1 MAIKIG
7 KPPKVNWPKVYG
19 QVAFEYSTKISTDS
33 LDVRGKSSV
42 KKRVTI
48 HGLDV
53 VSDVITFFNAW
64 LNEDKWR
71 NENMRYKGIGTFFAF
86 KFDEIKKIMDHRE
99 AKKPTYVDL
108 SKAGDSDR
116 FVDPFQH

>member
-7 KPPKVNWPKVYG
+7 KPPKVNWKAIHG
-19 QVAFEYSTKISTDS
+19 QIAFEYSTKISTDS
-33 LDVRGKSSV
+33 MDVRARASV
-42 KKRVTI
+42 KKRVSA

-71 NENMRYKGIGTFFAF
+71 NENMRFKGIGSFFAF
-86 KFDEIKKIMDHRE
+86 KFDEMKKIMDYRNSQ
-99 AKKPTYVDL
+99 KPTYVDL
-108 SKAGDSDR
+108 SKAGDAEG
-116 FVDPFQH
+116 FVDPFKH